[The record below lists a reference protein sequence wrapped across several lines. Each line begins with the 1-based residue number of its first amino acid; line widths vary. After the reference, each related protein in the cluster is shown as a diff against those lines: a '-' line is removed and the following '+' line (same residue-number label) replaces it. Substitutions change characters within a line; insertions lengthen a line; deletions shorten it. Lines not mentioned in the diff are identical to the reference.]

1 MLNYNFMTPL
11 CLFMFWLIGATVVS
25 SSESRFLMR
34 VAKVNEAGTL
44 VAQSPPIKIDPK
56 VREEVK
62 DAVKEVEIIR
72 DHFNLMFCG
81 GGCFAGAV
89 CSIWA
94 RKLIGTEALRVFGV
108 ILFTGAAT
116 SPYLLLRYTKCTPEE
131 LVFGGFLYT
140 AVIVWP
146 GWEVAFII
154 SDRVK
159 TAAIKNGWVGV
170 KKELFGATT
179 AQAATSSGMSSIIQ
193 AKETG
198 HETNKKPPAA

>member
-1 MLNYNFMTPL
+1 MLHYNFLTPL
-11 CLFMFWLIGATVVS
+11 CLFMLWLIGATVVS
-25 SSESRFLMR
+25 SSESRFMSKA
-34 VAKVNEAGTL
+34 VKVNTFENM
-44 VAQSPPIKIDPK
+44 VAHAQPPTKIDPK

-62 DAVKEVEIIR
+62 EAVKEVEIIR

-116 SPYLLLRYTKCTPEE
+116 SPFLLLRYTKCTPEE

-146 GWEVAFII
+146 GWEIAFII
-154 SDRVK
+154 TERVK
-159 TAAIKNGWVGV
+159 TAARKNGWWGV
-170 KKELFGATT
+170 KTELFGAGSAQVTT
-179 AQAATSSGMSSIIQ
+179 ANTVMPTPLAVNLDE
-193 AKETG
+193 K
-198 HETNKKPPAA
+198 NKIPPAV